1 MRPPLS
7 SAAALAALA
16 LAALAA
22 PAAAQT
28 VHGRVVD
35 RENDRPVQSV
45 TVQLRSN
52 GDVRAQTTTG
62 ADGTFSLPVPGAGT
76 YQLAAGRIGFQ
87 TLVSS
92 GMRIERLDS
101 MDLTLRLDANEVMLD
116 TVEARTSER
125 RPPARL
131 AAFYE
136 RAGRRRQG
144 YFLTREAIEAARASR
159 TSDLLRRIP
168 GLQFRPTAKGYIV
181 RGRGG
186 CEPQVYVD
194 GMDVN
199 LWHNSNTV
207 DELVRPE
214 DLEGIEVYGSSSIPV
229 EFERSTAGME
239 CGAVL
244 LWTRTTR

>member
-1 MRPPLS
+1 MRPALS
-7 SAAALAALA
+7 SAVAAALAV
-16 LAALAA
+16 AA

-28 VHGRVVD
+28 VHGHVLD
-35 RENDRPVQSV
+35 RENGRPVQSA
-45 TVQLRSN
+45 TVQLRSD
-52 GDVRAQTTTG
+52 GSVRAQTTTG
-62 ADGTFSLPVPGAGT
+62 ADGSFTLSAPGAGT

-87 TLVSS
+87 TLVSG
-92 GMRIERLDS
+92 GMRVERMDS

-116 TVEARTSER
+116 TIEARTSER

-144 YFLTREAIEAARASR
+144 YFLTRETIEAARASR
-159 TSDLLRRIP
+159 TTDLLRRIP
-168 GLQFRPTAKGYIV
+168 GLQFRPSAKGYIL

-186 CEPQVYVD
+186 CEPQVYLD

-214 DLEGIEVYGSSSIPV
+214 DLEGVEVYGSSSIPV

-239 CGAVL
+239 CGAVMF
-244 LWTRTTR
+244 WTRITR